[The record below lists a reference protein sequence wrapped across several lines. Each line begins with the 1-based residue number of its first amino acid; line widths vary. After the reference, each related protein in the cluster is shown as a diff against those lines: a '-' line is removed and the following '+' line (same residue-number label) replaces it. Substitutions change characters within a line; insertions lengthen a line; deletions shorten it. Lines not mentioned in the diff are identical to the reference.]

1 MKRRHSE
8 RRLSTARWAFRRLDE
23 ISHTHSLNVDS
34 TPQPTIFLHRVYV
47 RLYPPTSMLCV
58 LSLRKQCHQQVLG
71 SRSAAAVCLIVWPCS
86 PQAPTSCYTQVFVRP
101 LFCSADRVSRTPR
114 PMFILHSQSLRQSTF
129 YFSCRP
135 YAPGILPMGL
145 TSTNSPLGLGG
156 HIPLATFRAEVCDQD
171 ERHT

>member
-1 MKRRHSE
+1 MAKTNVKRRHSE

-34 TPQPTIFLHRVYV
+34 TPQPTIFLHRVYM

-58 LSLRKQCHQQVLG
+58 LSLRKRCHQQVLG
-71 SRSAAAVCLIVWPCS
+71 SRSAAAIVWPCS

-135 YAPGILPMGL
+135 HAPGILPMGL

-156 HIPLATFRAEVCDQD
+156 HIPPATFRAEVCDQD
-171 ERHT
+171 E

>member
-58 LSLRKQCHQQVLG
+58 LSLRKRCHQQVLG